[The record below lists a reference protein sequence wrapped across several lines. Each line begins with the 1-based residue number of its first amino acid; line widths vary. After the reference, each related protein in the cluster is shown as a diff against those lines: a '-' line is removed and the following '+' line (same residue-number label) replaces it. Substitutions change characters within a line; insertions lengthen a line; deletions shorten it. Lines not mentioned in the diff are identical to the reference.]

1 MNLLE
6 KCCISS
12 RLKVNMAY
20 LNTICYIA
28 VQSCDFFLS
37 VSIKNSNIE
46 HKPFIFVKCLE
57 FHAVEIPHVFQ
68 FDGWHS
74 SGGSSSF
81 HWNVGFDSNSS
92 NNGVRHDGVLM
103 YLNCSI
109 LYDKMKSNSACLI
122 LIFIRI
128 LVVMGAK
135 QVWFLYLF
143 HWSLYSF
150 CIDSCMEDFVSTAAT
165 VADFWSLLPRP
176 TSIRSFC
183 GPIPENTGG
192 RSYICTES

>member
-1 MNLLE
+1 MSG
-6 KCCISS
+6 ISCRWNS
-12 RLKVNMAY
+12 PRVPIRRLA
-20 LNTICYIA
+20 
-28 VQSCDFFLS
+28 FLRWGPHLFTETC
-37 VSIKNSNIE
+37 VLIQTLPTMVFTMME
-46 HKPFIFVKCLE
+46 FLCMFI
-57 FHAVEIPHVFQ
+57 
-68 FDGWHS
+68 
-74 SGGSSSF
+74 
-81 HWNVGFDSNSS
+81 
-92 NNGVRHDGVLM
+92 
-103 YLNCSI
+103 CSI
-109 LYDKMKSNSACLI
+109 LYDKMKSNSACLV

-150 CIDSCMEDFVSTAAT
+150 CIDSCMEVFVSTAAT